1 MEKKY
6 FEGLDVVRAVAA
18 LLLVIHHIELT
29 AYREFGQVSEL
40 GIIQNAVIHLI
51 RKRRVHIFF
60 MLSGFLIT
68 YLLIQEKLKSGH
80 IAVGK
85 FYLRRILRI
94 WPLYFLTVF
103 IGFYILPLLLR
114 NWGFLSSM
122 HHYPILI
129 QALETGN
136 ESPIYY
142 FLFFVP
148 NLAMQTFPAVAGAS
162 HLWSIGVE
170 EQFYLFWP
178 LIFLMKKTRF
188 QLFFITIIALFP
200 FILFAISQIP
210 GGTQWAN
217 WLKQFPFFW
226 MAFGGLGAFVY
237 HYYHRQLSDTFRRYY
252 RSSWLFVLLFF
263 VSSLLVKTN
272 DYLFGLMGL
281 LLILRFSI
289 GYQWIPRKVPLL
301 PFLGKI
307 SFGLYIYHP
316 AVMFV
321 VISAFQYY
329 FPHWNENASIKL
341 MVYFSVIFSTII
353 IAWASYNF
361 FEKPFIR
368 LKDSKFKSS

>member
-1 MEKKY
+1 
-6 FEGLDVVRAVAA
+6 
-18 LLLVIHHIELT
+18 
-29 AYREFGQVSEL
+29 
-40 GIIQNAVIHLI
+40 
-51 RKRRVHIFF
+51 

-68 YLLIQEKLKSGH
+68 FLLIQEKLKRGN

-85 FYLRRILRI
+85 FYLRRVLRI
-94 WPLYFLTVF
+94 WPLYFVTVF
-103 IGFYILPLLLR
+103 IGFYFLPFLLR
-114 NWGFLSSM
+114 HWGFLSSL
-122 HHYPILI
+122 HHYPNLI
-129 QALETGN
+129 QALETGSD
-136 ESPIYY
+136 SPIYY

-148 NLAMQTFPAVAGAS
+148 NLAMQFFPAVAGAS

-178 LIFLMKKTRF
+178 LIFLIKKIRV
-188 QLFFITIIALFP
+188 QLFFITIIALLP
-200 FILFAISQIP
+200 FLSYAMNQIP
-210 GGTQWAN
+210 GGAQWAD
-217 WLKQFPFFW
+217 WLKYFPFFW
-226 MAFGGLGAFVY
+226 MAFGGIGAFVF
-237 HYYHRQLSDTFRRYY
+237 HYFQDQLSEIFKLFN

-289 GYQWIPRKVPLL
+289 GYQWIPRRVPLL

-341 MVYFSVIFSTII
+341 LVYFSVIFSTII

-368 LKDSKFKSS
+368 LKDSKFTSS